1 MSQSE
6 LRNFEKSMA
15 YHLAPA
21 MLGIKPA
28 CLMSMEKISKSLV
41 YIWLGDSEDINDLAL
56 FVSVLCGRAGRH
68 EENVEL
74 FNGRAYTKG
83 MKLTVLCECKS
94 RKLLFLYNEKLLSDR
109 LADNRVRKLLESFGY
124 DSHMTLEQQLERLS
138 GRISAS
144 EDFPHEIGL
153 FLGYPVDDVT
163 GFIQNK
169 GRNYLL
175 CGYWKVYSDEN
186 RARRIFSNY
195 DKCRNYLCNKLA
207 QGESIYQALK
217 IS

>member
-28 CLMSMEKISKSLV
+28 CLMSMEKNKDGL
-41 YIWLGDSEDINDLAL
+41 
-56 FVSVLCGRAGRH
+56 

-74 FNGRAYTKG
+74 FNSRAYTKG

-124 DSHMTLEQQLERLS
+124 DSCMTLEQQLERLS

-144 EDFPHEIGL
+144 EDFPH
-153 FLGYPVDDVT
+153 
-163 GFIQNK
+163 
-169 GRNYLL
+169 
-175 CGYWKVYSDEN
+175 
-186 RARRIFSNY
+186 
-195 DKCRNYLCNKLA
+195 
-207 QGESIYQALK
+207 
-217 IS
+217 

>member
-28 CLMSMEKISKSLV
+28 CLMSMEKNKDGL
-41 YIWLGDSEDINDLAL
+41 
-56 FVSVLCGRAGRH
+56 

-74 FNGRAYTKG
+74 FNSRAYTKG
-83 MKLTVLCECKS
+83 

-109 LADNRVRKLLESFGY
+109 LADIRVRKLLESFGY

>member
-28 CLMSMEKISKSLV
+28 CLMSMEKNKDGL
-41 YIWLGDSEDINDLAL
+41 
-56 FVSVLCGRAGRH
+56 

-74 FNGRAYTKG
+74 FNSRAYTKG

-109 LADNRVRKLLESFGY
+109 LADNRVSFLKALA
-124 DSHMTLEQQLERLS
+124 MT
-138 GRISAS
+138 A
-144 EDFPHEIGL
+144 
-153 FLGYPVDDVT
+153 V
-163 GFIQNK
+163 
-169 GRNYLL
+169 
-175 CGYWKVYSDEN
+175 
-186 RARRIFSNY
+186 
-195 DKCRNYLCNKLA
+195 
-207 QGESIYQALK
+207 
-217 IS
+217 

>member
-28 CLMSMEKISKSLV
+28 CLMSMEKNKDGL
-41 YIWLGDSEDINDLAL
+41 
-56 FVSVLCGRAGRH
+56 

-74 FNGRAYTKG
+74 FNSRAYTKG

-124 DSHMTLEQQLERLS
+124 DSCMTLEQQLERLS

-144 EDFPHEIGL
+144 EDFL
-153 FLGYPVDDVT
+153 FQY
-163 GFIQNK
+163 FFNI
-169 GRNYLL
+169 
-175 CGYWKVYSDEN
+175 SIS
-186 RARRIFSNY
+186 IFS
-195 DKCRNYLCNKLA
+195 LP
-207 QGESIYQALK
+207 QHK
-217 IS
+217 ISYPRHDPWRTFFLAVRRQR

>member
-28 CLMSMEKISKSLV
+28 CLMSMEKNKDGL
-41 YIWLGDSEDINDLAL
+41 
-56 FVSVLCGRAGRH
+56 

-74 FNGRAYTKG
+74 F
-83 MKLTVLCECKS
+83 
-94 RKLLFLYNEKLLSDR
+94 YNEKLLSDR

-124 DSHMTLEQQLERLS
+124 DSRMTLEQQLERLS

>member
-1 MSQSE
+1 M
-6 LRNFEKSMA
+6 
-15 YHLAPA
+15 P
-21 MLGIKPA
+21 
-28 CLMSMEKISKSLV
+28 
-41 YIWLGDSEDINDLAL
+41 
-56 FVSVLCGRAGRH
+56 
-68 EENVEL
+68 
-74 FNGRAYTKG
+74 T
-83 MKLTVLCECKS
+83 
-94 RKLLFLYNEKLLSDR
+94 
-109 LADNRVRKLLESFGY
+109 LADTKSQAMGYSLL
-124 DSHMTLEQQLERLS
+124 HVNV
-138 GRISAS
+138 
-144 EDFPHEIGL
+144 GL

>member
-28 CLMSMEKISKSLV
+28 CLMSMEKNKDGL
-41 YIWLGDSEDINDLAL
+41 
-56 FVSVLCGRAGRH
+56 

-74 FNGRAYTKG
+74 FNSRAYTKG

-109 LADNRVRKLLESFGY
+109 LADNRVRTLLESFGY
-124 DSHMTLEQQLERLS
+124 DSDMTLEQQLARGSSSGVSFPISPSPFTSVAPSPVTLS
-138 GRISAS
+138 C
-144 EDFPHEIGL
+144 H
-153 FLGYPVDDVT
+153 
-163 GFIQNK
+163 
-169 GRNYLL
+169 
-175 CGYWKVYSDEN
+175 
-186 RARRIFSNY
+186 
-195 DKCRNYLCNKLA
+195 
-207 QGESIYQALK
+207 
-217 IS
+217 

>member
-28 CLMSMEKISKSLV
+28 CLMSMEKNKDGL
-41 YIWLGDSEDINDLAL
+41 
-56 FVSVLCGRAGRH
+56 

-74 FNGRAYTKG
+74 FNSRAYTKG

-124 DSHMTLEQQLERLS
+124 DSRMTLEQQLERLS

-163 GFIQNK
+163 GSYRTREETIFFADIGKSTLTKTEQDVFSAIMTSAEIICVIN
-169 GRNYLL
+169 LL
-175 CGYWKVYSDEN
+175 
-186 RARRIFSNY
+186 RAKAFT
-195 DKCRNYLCNKLA
+195 KP
-207 QGESIYQALK
+207 
-217 IS
+217 

>member
-28 CLMSMEKISKSLV
+28 CLMSMEKNKDGL
-41 YIWLGDSEDINDLAL
+41 
-56 FVSVLCGRAGRH
+56 

-74 FNGRAYTKG
+74 FNSRAYTKG

-109 LADNRVRKLLESFGY
+109 LADIRVRKLLESFGY
-124 DSHMTLEQQLERLS
+124 DIEELGPKACALRAVPFVFDEPSNAAFFLDIIDTL
-138 GRISAS
+138 
-144 EDFPHEIGL
+144 
-153 FLGYPVDDVT
+153 
-163 GFIQNK
+163 K
-169 GRNYLL
+169 
-175 CGYWKVYSDEN
+175 
-186 RARRIFSNY
+186 
-195 DKCRNYLCNKLA
+195 DKTLK
-207 QGESIYQALK
+207 SIYDTKLDAIATMSCKAAVKGNDKLSFTEAK
-217 IS
+217 TLIERMLELENPFNCPHGRPTVIEMTKYELEKKFKRIV

>member
-28 CLMSMEKISKSLV
+28 CLMSMEKNKDGL
-41 YIWLGDSEDINDLAL
+41 
-56 FVSVLCGRAGRH
+56 

-74 FNGRAYTKG
+74 FNSRAYTKG

-124 DSHMTLEQQLERLS
+124 DSRMTLEQQLERLS

-153 FLGYPVDDVT
+153 FLGYPVDRTREETIFFADIGKSTLTKTEQDVFSAIMT
-163 GFIQNK
+163 SAEIICVIN
-169 GRNYLL
+169 LL
-175 CGYWKVYSDEN
+175 
-186 RARRIFSNY
+186 RAKAFT
-195 DKCRNYLCNKLA
+195 KP
-207 QGESIYQALK
+207 
-217 IS
+217 

>member
-28 CLMSMEKISKSLV
+28 CLMSMEKNKDGL
-41 YIWLGDSEDINDLAL
+41 
-56 FVSVLCGRAGRH
+56 

-74 FNGRAYTKG
+74 FNSRAYTKG

-124 DSHMTLEQQLERLS
+124 DSRMTLEQQLERLS
-138 GRISAS
+138 GRISGTR
-144 EDFPHEIGL
+144 EE
-153 FLGYPVDDVT
+153 T
-163 GFIQNK
+163 
-169 GRNYLL
+169 
-175 CGYWKVYSDEN
+175 
-186 RARRIFSNY
+186 IFSADIGKSTLTKTEQDVFSAIMTSAEIICVINLLRA
-195 DKCRNYLCNKLA
+195 KAFTKP
-207 QGESIYQALK
+207 
-217 IS
+217 

>member
-28 CLMSMEKISKSLV
+28 CLMSMEKNKDGL
-41 YIWLGDSEDINDLAL
+41 
-56 FVSVLCGRAGRH
+56 

-74 FNGRAYTKG
+74 FNSRAYTKG

-124 DSHMTLEQQLERLS
+124 DSCMTLEQQLERLS
-138 GRISAS
+138 GGSQDRSALCQDSGKIFLKFFSATQRRCRIAS
-144 EDFPHEIGL
+144 
-153 FLGYPVDDVT
+153 
-163 GFIQNK
+163 
-169 GRNYLL
+169 
-175 CGYWKVYSDEN
+175 
-186 RARRIFSNY
+186 
-195 DKCRNYLCNKLA
+195 
-207 QGESIYQALK
+207 
-217 IS
+217 

>member
-1 MSQSE
+1 MWLIIINNIHNIFIITNIWWITNNNIILIINIRKNVTLYKINISII
-6 LRNFEKSMA
+6 NFIIFSSNIKS
-15 YHLAPA
+15 
-21 MLGIKPA
+21 IFR
-28 CLMSMEKISKSLV
+28 
-41 YIWLGDSEDINDLAL
+41 YINS
-56 FVSVLCGRAGRH
+56 S
-68 EENVEL
+68 
-74 FNGRAYTKG
+74 AYTKG

-124 DSHMTLEQQLERLS
+124 DSRMTLEQQLERLS

-163 GFIQNK
+163 GFIRNK

-186 RARRIFSNY
+186 RARRIFNNY

>member
-28 CLMSMEKISKSLV
+28 CLMSMEKNKDGL
-41 YIWLGDSEDINDLAL
+41 
-56 FVSVLCGRAGRH
+56 

-74 FNGRAYTKG
+74 FNSRAYTKG

-94 RKLLFLYNEKLLSDR
+94 RKLL
-109 LADNRVRKLLESFGY
+109 ESFGY
-124 DSHMTLEQQLERLS
+124 DSRMTLEQQLERLS

>member
-6 LRNFEKSMA
+6 LKSFEKSIA

-28 CLMSMEKISKSLV
+28 CLMSMEKDKGGL
-41 YIWLGDSEDINDLAL
+41 
-56 FVSVLCGRAGRH
+56 

-74 FNGRAYTKG
+74 FNSRAYAKG
-83 MKLTVLCECKS
+83 MRLTVLCECRS
-94 RKLLFLYNEKLLSDR
+94 RKLLFLYNEKLLSER
-109 LADNRVRKLLESFGY
+109 LADKQVKAMLESYGY
-124 DSHMTLEQQLERLS
+124 SGTMTLEEQLSKLSERIAES
-138 GRISAS
+138 G
-144 EDFPHEIGL
+144 DFPHEIGL

-175 CGYWKVYSDEN
+175 CGYWKVYSDEG
-186 RARRIFSNY
+186 RARRMFSNY

>member
-28 CLMSMEKISKSLV
+28 CLMSMEKNKDGL
-41 YIWLGDSEDINDLAL
+41 
-56 FVSVLCGRAGRH
+56 

-74 FNGRAYTKG
+74 FNSRAYTKG

-94 RKLLFLYNEKLLSDR
+94 RKLLFLYNEKLLSDQFQLVIGVFHR
-109 LADNRVRKLLESFGY
+109 FHFIQTVLVRRP
-124 DSHMTLEQQLERLS
+124 HQLERLS

>member
-28 CLMSMEKISKSLV
+28 CLMSMEKNKDGL
-41 YIWLGDSEDINDLAL
+41 
-56 FVSVLCGRAGRH
+56 

-74 FNGRAYTKG
+74 FNSRAYTKG

-124 DSHMTLEQQLERLS
+124 DSRMTLEQQLERLS

-169 GRNYLL
+169 DIGKSTLTKTEQDVFSAIMTSAEIICVINLL
-175 CGYWKVYSDEN
+175 
-186 RARRIFSNY
+186 RAKAFI
-195 DKCRNYLCNKLA
+195 KP
-207 QGESIYQALK
+207 
-217 IS
+217 

>member
-28 CLMSMEKISKSLV
+28 CLMSI
-41 YIWLGDSEDINDLAL
+41 
-56 FVSVLCGRAGRH
+56 

-74 FNGRAYTKG
+74 FNSRAYTKG

-109 LADNRVRKLLESFGY
+109 LADIRVRKLLESFGY
-124 DSHMTLEQQLERLS
+124 DSRMTLEQQLERLS

>member
-28 CLMSMEKISKSLV
+28 CLMSMEKNKDGL
-41 YIWLGDSEDINDLAL
+41 
-56 FVSVLCGRAGRH
+56 

-74 FNGRAYTKG
+74 FNSRAYTKG

-124 DSHMTLEQQLERLS
+124 DSRMTLEQQLERLS
-138 GRISAS
+138 GSSQNRISTCQN
-144 EDFPHEIGL
+144 PGKIRL
-153 FLGYPVDDVT
+153 FHNPVVCIHKT
-163 GFIQNK
+163 FIAVFK
-169 GRNYLL
+169 SNYLYVIEHL
-175 CGYWKVYSDEN
+175 VQRFCHASH
-186 RARRIFSNY
+186 RRI
-195 DKCRNYLCNKLA
+195 
-207 QGESIYQALK
+207 
-217 IS
+217 

>member
-28 CLMSMEKISKSLV
+28 CLMSMEKNKDGL
-41 YIWLGDSEDINDLAL
+41 
-56 FVSVLCGRAGRH
+56 

-74 FNGRAYTKG
+74 FNSRAYTKG

-109 LADNRVRKLLESFGY
+109 LADIRVRKLLESFGY
-124 DSHMTLEQQLERLS
+124 DSRMTLEQQLERLS
-138 GRISAS
+138 GSSQNRTSACQN
-144 EDFPHEIGL
+144 PGKIRL
-153 FLGYPVDDVT
+153 FHNPVVCIHKT
-163 GFIQNK
+163 FIAVFK
-169 GRNYLL
+169 SNYLYVIEHL
-175 CGYWKVYSDEN
+175 VQRFCHASH
-186 RARRIFSNY
+186 RRI
-195 DKCRNYLCNKLA
+195 
-207 QGESIYQALK
+207 
-217 IS
+217 

>member
-28 CLMSMEKISKSLV
+28 CLMSMEKNKDGL
-41 YIWLGDSEDINDLAL
+41 
-56 FVSVLCGRAGRH
+56 

-74 FNGRAYTKG
+74 FNSRAYTKG

-94 RKLLFLYNEKLLSDR
+94 RKLLFLYN
-109 LADNRVRKLLESFGY
+109 
-124 DSHMTLEQQLERLS
+124 

-144 EDFPHEIGL
+144 EDFPDEIGL

>member
-28 CLMSMEKISKSLV
+28 CLMSMEKNKDGL
-41 YIWLGDSEDINDLAL
+41 
-56 FVSVLCGRAGRH
+56 

-74 FNGRAYTKG
+74 FNSRAYTKG

-109 LADNRVRKLLESFGY
+109 LADIRVRKLLESFGY
-124 DSHMTLEQQLERLS
+124 DSRMTLEQQLERLS

-207 QGESIYQALK
+207 QGLK